1 MLLKYIENGIKD
13 ESDGG
18 LSKIRALLD
27 FKICLF
33 TVQKVLPGL
42 VQQDAQREILKM
54 PHFNAA

>member
-27 FKICLF
+27 FKI
-33 TVQKVLPGL
+33 
-42 VQQDAQREILKM
+42 
-54 PHFNAA
+54 